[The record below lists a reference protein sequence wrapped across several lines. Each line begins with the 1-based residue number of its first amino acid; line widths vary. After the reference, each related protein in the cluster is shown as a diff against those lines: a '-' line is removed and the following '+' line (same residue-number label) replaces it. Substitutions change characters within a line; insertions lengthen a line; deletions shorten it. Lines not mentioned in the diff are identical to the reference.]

1 MMSALRFTRSDAHVL
16 LRCGAAGIVRPAFST
31 R

>member
-1 MMSALRFTRSDAHVL
+1 MMSALHFTRSDVHVL
-16 LRCGAAGIVRPAFST
+16 LRCGAAGIMRPALST